1 MLSIVSGYYQ
11 LRDTFMYLYALQH
24 VLPYV
29 SFLIFSPRYLCTR
42 KYFQS
47 TTLHLPI
54 MIPSIPIYP
63 SFSPSTY
70 RENENGQLLVSSSF
84 SSPPDGTTDILSIER
99 GIKDYAVHLC
109 RTEVSHLID
118 LTTRLIL
125 SRQKLF
131 FFPQT
136 FQSFNDR
143 IILTA
148 ENGYR
153 RE

>member
-1 MLSIVSGYYQ
+1 
-11 LRDTFMYLYALQH
+11 MYLYALQH

-84 SSPPDGTTDILSIER
+84 SSPLNGTTDILSIER

-125 SRQKLF
+125 SRQRRARKIPILSKDWKLF

-143 IILTA
+143 IISTA

>member
-1 MLSIVSGYYQ
+1 
-11 LRDTFMYLYALQH
+11 MYLYALQH

-125 SRQKLF
+125 SRQRRARKIPILSKDWKLF

-143 IILTA
+143 IISTA

>member
-1 MLSIVSGYYQ
+1 
-11 LRDTFMYLYALQH
+11 MYLYALQH

-84 SSPPDGTTDILSIER
+84 SSSPDGTTNILSIER

-125 SRQKLF
+125 SRQRRARKIPILSKDWKLF

>member
-1 MLSIVSGYYQ
+1 
-11 LRDTFMYLYALQH
+11 MYLYALQH

-63 SFSPSTY
+63 SFFPSTY

-125 SRQKLF
+125 SRQRRARKIPILSKDWKLF

-143 IILTA
+143 IISTA

>member
-1 MLSIVSGYYQ
+1 
-11 LRDTFMYLYALQH
+11 MYLYALQH

-84 SSPPDGTTDILSIER
+84 SSSPDGTTDILSIER

-125 SRQKLF
+125 SRQRRARKIPILSKDWKLF

-143 IILTA
+143 IISTA